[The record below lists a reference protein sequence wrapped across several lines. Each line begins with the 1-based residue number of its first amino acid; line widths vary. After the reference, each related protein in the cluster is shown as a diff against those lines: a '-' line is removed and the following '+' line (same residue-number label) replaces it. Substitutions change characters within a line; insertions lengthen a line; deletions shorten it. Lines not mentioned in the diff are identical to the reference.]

1 MMTMINRFEIIT
13 TSIRP
18 STTSMMDV
26 SLSLVDSG
34 APGTATAVST
44 CCKAASLPN
53 TAPIRS
59 DSSTQKWNTYTQWA
73 RMKPR
78 YSGSCNQREMKMKA
92 DKGCNLVGMDFFWW
106 SVIWR
111 FPEINAIFC
120 YARYFTRAGG
130 QCAWPCFGLLT
141 LMKDKVVLTIR
152 YIL

>member
-26 SLSLVDSG
+26 SLSLVGSG

-59 DSSTQKWNTYTQWA
+59 DSSTQKWNTYTHWA
-73 RMKPR
+73 RIKPR
-78 YSGSCNQREMKMKA
+78 YSGSCNQRDMKMKA
-92 DKGCNLVGMDFFWW
+92 DKGCNLVGMDFFW
-106 SVIWR
+106 SFIKGFLRLKQFFATPDILHLLVR
-111 FPEINAIFC
+111 SAL
-120 YARYFTRAGG
+120 
-130 QCAWPCFGLLT
+130 GLAL
-141 LMKDKVVLTIR
+141 DC
-152 YIL
+152 